1 MMNALPLLAVL
12 ALIPTAS
19 AFSHPVFV
27 AGGVRARAS
36 LAPQPG
42 SGRCSLFHQSNR
54 AHAAPLGLCMADD
67 GGLGGGESG
76 SEGAGVGGTPDGAS
90 VDQRRYVFLS
100 GEPGVRRCDRSWPKA
115 FSTSA
120 ATGLEMRYDT
130 LVMVLSRVGERE
142 SEGWSGMRHGDEP
155 ADLAFLRRLESG

>member
-1 MMNALPLLAVL
+1 M
-12 ALIPTAS
+12 
-19 AFSHPVFV
+19 
-27 AGGVRARAS
+27 
-36 LAPQPG
+36 
-42 SGRCSLFHQSNR
+42 
-54 AHAAPLGLCMADD
+54 
-67 GGLGGGESG
+67 GGGESG